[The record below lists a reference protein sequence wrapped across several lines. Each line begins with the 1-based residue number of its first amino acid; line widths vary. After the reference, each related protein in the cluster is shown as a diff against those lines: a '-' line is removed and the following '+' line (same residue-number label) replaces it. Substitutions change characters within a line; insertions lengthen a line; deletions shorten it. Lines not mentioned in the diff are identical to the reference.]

1 MQDRIPH
8 SVETTYDN
16 IVDELYPDRDPL
28 EIVSSIVK
36 KAAVLAGI
44 AVLCLYTMKV
54 GNEDAESVIPEED
67 GSRVLNISIVDE
79 LSPESKQGS
88 HDRDSEKE
96 SSKEGTDDLQ
106 LRFDWK
112 TDWVYLIQEDGSTKW
127 ADGTS
132 IVMNTARCFMPDSDL
147 DDSVGFVSGAFK
159 PGSFGLG
166 TLRYSQKLYGE
177 EEWEFVRE
185 DSSISG
191 LCIECNPGA
200 DIARQLIK
208 EGYLNEMI
216 MDFLDGF
223 PDIRPYERTYSLRF
237 EEEST
242 KLWKEGRTR
251 EWNIE
256 YLLYTKTDNGEE
268 LAIASVDVYRTL
280 LFDGEPETWND
291 ARYQISAITENLWQL
306 TADPAADKG
315 QVCLGQV
322 AGDAFAN
329 EESVRQFVEEQ
340 GAAFLLP
347 EGVDTA
353 VEWDSCRRQ
362 EVFYYDYL
370 IWQGETADYEII
382 LAVPLME
389 KKDEGYYLASRI
401 RKEAED
407 KASCYYLLSG
417 MIQTLRSDTYL
428 HVVREGESLSKIA
441 KKYMGGQTYYPKLQL
456 YNEDDGTME
465 DFADPDFIYPG
476 QKVYVPRLM
485 KYGGW
490 M

>member
-1 MQDRIPH
+1 MERMQDRTPH

-16 IVDELYPDRDPL
+16 IVDELYPDREL
-28 EIVSSIVK
+28 SEIVSSIVK
-36 KAAVLAGI
+36 KAAVLIGI

-54 GNEDAESVIPEED
+54 GNEDTE
-67 GSRVLNISIVDE
+67 RVTPRTETLHISIVDE
-79 LSPESKQGS
+79 LTPESKPESYDLG
-88 HDRDSEKE
+88 SEKE
-96 SSKEGTDDLQ
+96 STEEGTDDLQ
-106 LRFDWK
+106 MRVDWK
-112 TDWVYLIQEDGSTKW
+112 TDWVILVQEDGSIKW

-132 IVMNTARCFMPDSDL
+132 IVMNTARCFMPDAEL
-147 DDSVGFVSGAFK
+147 NDSVGFAAGTFE
-159 PGSFGLG
+159 PGSFGPG
-166 TLRYSQKLYGE
+166 TLRYTKELYGE
-177 EEWEFVRE
+177 EEWEFIQE
-185 DSSISG
+185 DCDLNG
-191 LCIECNPGA
+191 LCKECNPGA
-200 DIARQLIK
+200 DTVRQLVK
-208 EGYLNEMI
+208 EGYLNEVI
-216 MDFLDGF
+216 MDFLDKY
-223 PDIRPYERTYSLRF
+223 PDIGPYERAYSLRF
-237 EEEST
+237 AEEST

-256 YLLYTKTDNGEE
+256 YLLYTMADNGEE
-268 LAIASVDVYRTL
+268 LAIASVDIYRTR

-291 ARYQISAITENLWQL
+291 ARYQISANTENLWKL

-315 QVCLGQV
+315 EVYLGQI

-329 EESVRQFVEEQ
+329 EESVRQFVEKQ

-353 VEWDSCRRQ
+353 VEWSSCRRQ

-382 LAVPLME
+382 LAIPLME
-389 KKDEGYYLASRI
+389 NKDEGYYLASRI

-407 KASCYYLLSG
+407 KESCYYLLSG

-428 HVVREGESLSKIA
+428 HVVKEGESLSRIA

-456 YNEDDGTME
+456 YNEEDGTME
-465 DFADPDFIYPG
+465 EFSDPDLIYPG